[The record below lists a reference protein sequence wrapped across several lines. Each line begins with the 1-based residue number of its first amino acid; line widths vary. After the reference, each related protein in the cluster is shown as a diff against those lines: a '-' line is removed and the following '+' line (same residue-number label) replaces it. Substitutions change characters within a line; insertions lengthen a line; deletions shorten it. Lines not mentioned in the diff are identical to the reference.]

1 MFHSHLNSNWL
12 AIYTKSLQSK
22 NYRWFRT
29 LGNLLL
35 SGLYYKVV
43 LFSMIHRIKT
53 LDYVDMAN
61 QLASIYFFFTCDAH
75 AWGSFRIW
83 KHSIIGQRKILI
95 STELMIFGL
104 DFERFL
110 SNSNHMRVLTFKKHF
125 GIRSIFYSPSHRP
138 KSAIK
143 TFPGIAPGA
152 QRPHDD
158 TWMPLWI
165 CS

>member
-22 NYRWFRT
+22 NYRWIRT
-29 LGNLLL
+29 IGNLPLLL
-35 SGLYYKVV
+35 SRLYYKVV

-53 LDYVDMAN
+53 LDYVDIWPTN
-61 QLASIYFFFTCDAH
+61 SHRYIFSLH
-75 AWGSFRIW
+75 AWGSFRIC

-110 SNSNHMRVLTFKKHF
+110 SYSNHMRVLTFKKHF
-125 GIRSIFYSPSHRP
+125 GVRSIFYSPSHRQ

-143 TFPGIAPGA
+143 TFPGIAPWA